1 VQSAVLVAAAQK
13 LRAAEEAAEG
23 GDEEGG
29 EDAGD
34 AEQKETEG
42 DRLCNATVGELALLP
57 GWEVG
62 HALLAG
68 RRVKHQVC
76 PLTRRQ
82 RARMCLIHLRF
93 DAEAGLHNGPES
105 RTEASATKSAL

>member
-82 RARMCLIHLRF
+82 RARMCLIHF
-93 DAEAGLHNGPES
+93 AV
-105 RTEASATKSAL
+105 